1 MSPHARVIKDHSR
14 RATHKRRRGFF
25 ILVIFFSVV
34 FVGGAASVYSIVRDM
49 PNPARVGDRAVAE
62 STTLYDRTGSIVLY
76 EIHGDQRRTIIPFDA
91 IPNSVKH
98 ATLAAEDIN
107 FYHHAGIDWRGVAR
121 AIITNIMHGNRAQGG
136 STITQ
141 QFVKNSLLGPEKT
154 YTRKIREQI
163 LAILLERNYSKDEI
177 FGFYLNQIPYGAN
190 AYGISAAAEYY
201 FNKKPSDLTL
211 AQSAALASLP
221 KAPTYYSPYGSHKAE
236 LLTRKDWVLDRM
248 AEAAMISRADADAA
262 KRETLVFAPPR
273 EAIRAPHF
281 VQFVRDY
288 LNKKYGEEAVAQG
301 GLKVTTTLDWTLQE
315 EAERIV
321 REGAEANEKLVRASN
336 AALVAIDP
344 KSGDILT
351 MVGSRDYLAS
361 PLPEGCSAGAT
372 CTFDPY
378 VNIATSERQPGSAF
392 KPFVYATAFKKGYTP
407 ETVLFD
413 VPTEFNP
420 ACNSDGSPG
429 AGVHDPKTCYH
440 PQDYDGT
447 FRGPV
452 SIRQAI
458 AQSLNVPA
466 VKTLYLA
473 GIPDSIATAQSMG
486 IATLTEPD
494 RYGLSLVLGGA
505 EVSLLD
511 ITSAYGVFAAEG
523 IRHPANA
530 ILKVETA
537 KGVLLEEKKDIATPA
552 LDTEVSRIMNDI
564 LSDNDSRAPVFSPRS
579 SLYFPDY
586 KVAAKTGTTQDYRDA
601 WTIGYTPSLVAGVWV
616 GNNNN
621 APMNQKGLSVMV
633 AGPIWHKF
641 MQFALATHP
650 PEGFTPPASVEAT
663 KPVFRGQYRGG
674 QYVKIDKV
682 SGKLATASTPP
693 ELIEETSFGA
703 AVSILSILNKN
714 DPSGDTPPN
723 LSDPQYAHWQSGIDQ
738 WLAGH
743 PHSAGPVAPPTVYDD
758 LHTEAKSPRITWI
771 NPPDGAGT
779 ATTRDEIIV
788 EIAAPLPLREVSLF
802 TDDAL
807 KESKTAPFSS
817 PRFSFYTH
825 TPIEEG
831 THRFQINAY
840 DAVGNHAVIDR
851 TLDIKK

>member
-1 MSPHARVIKDHSR
+1 MA
-14 RATHKRRRGFF
+14 
-25 ILVIFFSVV
+25 IFFVLL
-34 FVGGAASVYSIVRDM
+34 FLGGAASVYSIVRDM
-49 PNPARVGDRAVAE
+49 PNPSRVGDRAVAE
-62 STTLYDRTGSIVLY
+62 STTLYDRTGTVVLY
-76 EIHGDQRRTIIPFDA
+76 EIHGDQRRTIIPFDT
-91 IPNSVKH
+91 IPDSVRH

-107 FYHHAGIDWRGVAR
+107 FYHHAGIDWRGIAR
-121 AIITNIMHGNRAQGG
+121 AIVTNITRGNRAQGG

-141 QFVKNSLLGPEKT
+141 QFVKNSLLGSEKT

-163 LAILLERNYSKDEI
+163 LAVLLERSYSKDEI

-201 FNKKPSDLTL
+201 FNKKPADLTL
-211 AQSAALASLP
+211 AESAALASLP
-221 KAPTYYSPYGSHKAE
+221 KAPTYYSPYGSHKGD

-248 AEAAMISRADADAA
+248 AQVNMISRQDADAA
-262 KRETLVFAPPR
+262 KRETLVFVPPR

-288 LNKKYGEEAVAQG
+288 LNKKYGEDVVAQG

-315 EAERIV
+315 EAEKIV

-351 MVGSRDYLAS
+351 MVGSRDYLAQ
-361 PLPEGCSAGAT
+361 PLPEGCTAGIT

-413 VPTEFNP
+413 VATEFNP
-420 ACNSDGSPG
+420 ACNPDGSPG
-429 AGVHDPKTCYH
+429 AGVRDPKTCYH

-473 GIPDSIATAQSMG
+473 GIPDSIATAQDMG
-486 IATLTEPD
+486 ITTLTEPD

-511 ITSAYGVFAAEG
+511 ITSAYGIFATEG

-537 KGVLLEEKKDIATPA
+537 KGVLLEEKKDTATPV
-552 LDTEVSRIMNDI
+552 LDTEISRTMNDI
-564 LSDNDSRAPVFSPRS
+564 LSDNESRVPVFSPRS

-586 KVAAKTGTTQDYRDA
+586 KVAVKTGTTQDYRDA
-601 WTIGYTPSLVAGVWV
+601 WTIGYTPSIVAGVWV
-616 GNNNN
+616 GNSNN
-621 APMNQKGLSVMV
+621 AAMNQKGLSVMV

-641 MQFALATHP
+641 MQFALADHP
-650 PEGFTPPASVEAT
+650 PETFTPPEAVEAA
-663 KPVFRGQYRGG
+663 KPVFRGQYRNG
-674 QYVKIDKV
+674 QYTKIDKI
-682 SGKLATASTPP
+682 SGKLATAFTPP
-693 ELIEETSFGA
+693 ELTEEMSFGS
-703 AVSILSILNKN
+703 AVSILSIINKN
-714 DPSGDTPPN
+714 DPLGDTPPN
-723 LSDPQYAHWQSGIDQ
+723 LADPQYANWQASIDQ
-738 WLAGH
+738 WLAGN
-743 PHSAGPVAPPTVYDD
+743 PDGVGQIAPPTAYDD
-758 LHTEAKSPRITWI
+758 LHTEEKTPRITWI
-771 NPPDGAGT
+771 SPPDGAG
-779 ATTRDEIIV
+779 AADARDEIIV

-802 TDDAL
+802 VDDAL

-817 PRFSFYTH
+817 SRFSFYTH
-825 TPIEEG
+825 APIEEG

-840 DAVGNHAVIDR
+840 DAVGNHTTIER
-851 TLDIKK
+851 TLDIQK